1 MAILDF
7 TKQEIEEIKSKI
19 YLTELQE
26 KILDMKL
33 KGDLTEYGMAIK
45 LGVSESTIT
54 YQWKKTKKKML
65 KVI

>member
-1 MAILDF
+1 MFEF
-7 TKQEIEEIKSKI
+7 TRQEIEEIKSKI

-33 KGDLTEYGMAIK
+33 KGDLTEVGIA
-45 LGVSESTIT
+45 LQLNVSVSTIQ
-54 YQWKKTKKKML
+54 YQWKKTKKKIL